1 VPLSPTVDGTACR
14 HWAGALGAGAM
25 SDEVWILGA
34 TGRSGRSIAAQL
46 LARGVTPV
54 LVGRDATRLQ
64 AVATQVAGARAVV
77 ADSVAAM
84 AAEIR
89 RQRPAVVVHTVGPF
103 AATAVPIAQ
112 ACLPAGSYL
121 DLGNDVIAASGVL
134 ALHRQAVAAGRTLV
148 TGAGFGVLA
157 TESVVVALCE
167 GRGPAAQ
174 VRTDMVPSVELEPG
188 VLGESLAATILD
200 GLPHGG
206 RRYEHGQLV
215 RARVGGDAT
224 RLVLPDGSTVTLV
237 AAQRASRAPSAVAAS
252 SEAPTGPAVR
262 AILPVASALLSI
274 APLRAFA
281 KRRLA
286 QIKIAGREAP
296 RQHSWAHAHVT
307 WPDGSTREG
316 WLRLGSASLFTAATS
331 AEVAARLLTGQGR
344 PGAYT
349 PAALFGPSLAE
360 ICGGEL
366 LMTPS
371 VDIPR

>member
-1 VPLSPTVDGTACR
+1 
-14 HWAGALGAGAM
+14 M

-54 LVGRDATRLQ
+54 LVGRDAARLQ

-77 ADSVAAM
+77 AGSVAAM
-84 AAEIR
+84 GAEIR
-89 RQRPAVVVHTVGPF
+89 RQQPAVVVHTVGPF

-112 ACLPAGSYL
+112 ACLPASSYL

-134 ALHRQAVAAGRTLV
+134 ALHRQAVATGRTLV

-174 VRTDMVPSVELEPG
+174 VRTDMVPSLELEPG

-224 RLVLPDGSTVTLV
+224 RLVLPDGSTVTTAGMPLGELV

-262 AILPVASALLSI
+262 VVLPVASALLSI

-371 VDIPR
+371 ADPPR